1 VVDDDG
7 RRMCGGNK
15 YILLIGCVL
24 SYFLSTP
31 ELRAYID
38 NT

>member
-1 VVDDDG
+1 MKKDEESMEETSIFFLTG
-7 RRMCGGNK
+7 C
-15 YILLIGCVL
+15 IL
-24 SYFLSTP
+24 SSFLSTP